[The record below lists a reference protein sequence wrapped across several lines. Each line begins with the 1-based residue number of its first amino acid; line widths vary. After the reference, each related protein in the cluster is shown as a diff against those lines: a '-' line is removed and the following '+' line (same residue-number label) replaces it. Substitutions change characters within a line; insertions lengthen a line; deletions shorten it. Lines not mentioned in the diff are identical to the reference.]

1 MTPIFLLQLYASTL
15 AVFLA
20 VDLIWLGLVARG
32 FYQSHL
38 GPLLAPA
45 VNWPAAL
52 VFYLLYVLG
61 ILIFAILPGLAKD
74 SLAVAVGWGALFGFF
89 TYATYD
95 LTNLATLRDWPL
107 RVVVVDILWGV
118 VLCAVVASAGFFIG
132 RWLRGGG

>member
-1 MTPIFLLQLYASTL
+1 MDSLYLLKLYTLTL

-20 VDLIWLGLVARG
+20 VDLLWLGVLARG
-32 FYQSHL
+32 FYQTHL

-45 VNWPAAL
+45 VNWTAAL
-52 VFYLLYVLG
+52 VFYLLYVVG
-61 ILIFAILPGLAKD
+61 ILVFAVLPGLAKD
-74 SLAVAVGWGALFGFF
+74 SLAVAAGWGALFGLF

-118 VLCAVVASAGFFIG
+118 VLCTVVASAGFFIG